1 MNTNLEYY
9 KFFYYVGKLHS
20 ITLAAEELN
29 VSQPAVSQAIR
40 NLERELGTTLF
51 MRTSRGVRLTAE
63 GQTLYGYVQRGYETI
78 REGERKFLEMQEL
91 TSGEVCI
98 GASDMTLQFYLL
110 SYLEQFH
117 EQYPKIRITVTNAPT
132 PETLKYLQSGRIDF
146 GVVSTPM
153 ETTKNMHVIP
163 VREIEDVFVAGRKFE
178 YLKGGKLSY
187 KELEHLPVMCL
198 EGNTSTRKYVEE
210 FLLGEGVVIHPEI
223 ELATSDMLIQ
233 FAKRSLGIANVVRDF
248 AQEEIDKAG
257 TGDLCPVKHSICQIQ
272 SIHNG
277 LGDHP
282 GRLVECLGTGH
293 GHIGGV
299 VAVLALLGH
308 FDNKGRQGCLVQ
320 HTVRHGTTQS
330 VHNFLF

>member
-110 SYLEQFH
+110 PYLEKFH
-117 EQYPKIRITVTNAPT
+117 EKYPGIKVIVSNAPT
-132 PETLKYLQSGRIDF
+132 PETLNSLREGRIDF
-146 GVVSTPM
+146 GIVSTPFPDRPDIQM
-153 ETTKNMHVIP
+153 IP
-163 VREIEDVFVAGRKFE
+163 VREIEDVFVAGRRFF
-178 YLKGGKLSY
+178 GY
-187 KELEHLPVMCL
+187 KNKMLDFQELESLPLIFL
-198 EGNTSTRKYVEE
+198 EKNTSSRSYMDE
-210 FLLGEGVVIHPEI
+210 FLAGNGVYVQPEF
-223 ELATSDMLIQ
+223 ELATSDMIVQ
-233 FAKRSLGIANVVRDF
+233 FVRRNLGVGCVMRDF
-248 AQEEIDKAG
+248 ARDYVE
-257 TGDLCPVKHSICQIQ
+257 S
-272 SIHNG
+272 G
-277 LGDHP
+277 LLFELRFNKMIP
-282 GRLVECLGTGH
+282 KRQFC
-293 GHIGGV
+293 V
-299 VAVLALLGH
+299 VRNTKMPMAPAAEKLLEVMEL
-308 FDNKGRQGCLVQ
+308 DAAAA
-320 HTVRHGTTQS
+320 TV
-330 VHNFLF
+330 

>member
-178 YLKGGKLSY
+178 YLKGGKLRIGTSAGY
-187 KELEHLPVMCL
+187 VPGGKYLYQKICRGISAGRRRCDSSGDRTCHQRYADTVCKKEPWHSKC
-198 EGNTSTRKYVEE
+198 GQ
-210 FLLGEGVVIHPEI
+210 G
-223 ELATSDMLIQ
+223 
-233 FAKRSLGIANVVRDF
+233 
-248 AQEEIDKAG
+248 
-257 TGDLCPVKHSICQIQ
+257 LCP
-272 SIHNG
+272 
-277 LGDHP
+277 
-282 GRLVECLGTGH
+282 GR
-293 GHIGGV
+293 
-299 VAVLALLGH
+299 
-308 FDNKGRQGCLVQ
+308 N
-320 HTVRHGTTQS
+320 
-330 VHNFLF
+330 